1 MGYNRFRV
9 KTKPEKWLF
18 SNKGADA
25 DAFPYEHLTFETLI
39 FSG

>member
-1 MGYNRFRV
+1 MW
-9 KTKPEKWLF
+9 KWLF

-25 DAFPYEHLTFETLI
+25 DAFPYGYLAFEALI